1 MARLTLTSFLTLDG
15 VMQAPGGPNEDP
27 SGNFQHGG
35 WLVPQFDSDM
45 GLIML
50 DIFTRASAFLL
61 GRGTYDIF
69 AAHWPGITDPTDL
82 VAAKLNS
89 LPKFVASRTQ
99 NRFDWAHTKHVADVT
114 KEVETIKSQ
123 FEGELQVRGSC
134 GLAQTLIEHNLID
147 EYRLFIAPVAL
158 GAGKRLSNSFSSP
171 SGFEL
176 IGARGMGN
184 GVTYNVYRPTQGFQT
199 GSFHLE

>member
-1 MARLTLTSFLTLDG
+1 MARLTLTSFLALDG
-15 VMQAPGGPNEDP
+15 IMQAPGGPNEDP
-27 SGNFQHGG
+27 SGNFQHGS
-35 WLVPQFDSDM
+35 WLVPQFDTDM

-69 AAHWPGITDPTDL
+69 SAHWPGITDPTDL

-99 NRFDWAHTKHVADVT
+99 NHFDWAHTKHVADVT
-114 KEVETIKSQ
+114 KEIKTIKSQ
-123 FEGELQVRGSC
+123 FEGELQVHGSC
-134 GLAQTLIEHNLID
+134 GLAQTLVEHNLIE
-147 EYRLFIAPVAL
+147 EYRIFIVPVAL
-158 GAGKRLSNSFSSP
+158 GTGKRLFNSFSSP
-171 SGFEL
+171 LGFEL
-176 IGARGMGN
+176 MGARSLTN
-184 GVTYNVYRPTQGFQT
+184 GVTYNVYRPTREFRT